1 MALKLNFR
9 EITPEDTRILRM
21 VALRNGK
28 AEDHL
33 CCDVTNEDGVTQT
46 TWYSKEDVA
55 LWGEDYIRAHTTM
68 EYSDYTGWIISLDM
82 EPWNDAQ
89 ASPRKKK
96 KRVSFPQIPTW
107 LEGHV
112 KEQTQ
117 KRLPTVT
124 LCSSAGNELLE
135 VWYYGELFTVK
146 GEPQPYIVD
155 GDEAPGLVAAR
166 DPASGEEFVIFDAGR
181 HGYDNMFCDEHD
193 PSELEHRS
201 LKRYEIPASKL
212 VLELGYSV
220 DYEDEKESFEPD
232 EADTVELIN
241 GERMPWEHKSKDSWD
256 LVNDT
261 HKVNGAWDK
270 IYKNGEGDRRCIPI
284 DLILGDVK

>member
-82 EPWNDAQ
+82 ELWNDAQ

-220 DYEDEKESFEPD
+220 DYEDEKEDFEPD

-241 GERMPWEHKSKDSWD
+241 GERMPWEQVKRDGID
-256 LVNDT
+256 YIALYYVNERG
-261 HKVNGAWDK
+261 KPVQ
-270 IYKNGEGDRRCIPI
+270 
-284 DLILGDVK
+284 ILDAELA

>member
-89 ASPRKKK
+89 ASLRKKK

-117 KRLPTVT
+117 KSLPTVT

-220 DYEDEKESFEPD
+220 DYEDEKEDFEPD
-232 EADTVELIN
+232 DADTVELIN
-241 GERMPWEHKSKDSWD
+241 GERMPWEQVKRDGIDYIALYYVNEKGKS
-256 LVNDT
+256 VQ
-261 HKVNGAWDK
+261 
-270 IYKNGEGDRRCIPI
+270 
-284 DLILGDVK
+284 ILDAELA